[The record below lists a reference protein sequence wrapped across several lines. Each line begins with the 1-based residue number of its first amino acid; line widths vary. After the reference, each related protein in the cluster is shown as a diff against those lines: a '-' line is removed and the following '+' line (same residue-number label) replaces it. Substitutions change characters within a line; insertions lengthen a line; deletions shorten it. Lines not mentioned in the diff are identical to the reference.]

1 MVQSIF
7 EMWQFFGGQTF
18 VIALHLSLICIY
30 IRTPYIYIEF
40 NGCVIFD
47 CTAPGLDV
55 ENQKKK
61 KHIVQYKRGAGD
73 GGWCVAWAKRLVVE
87 GHLGVV
93 FLAWTRLLAFVPSL
107 GIYNINMDDWNG
119 RKAKTI
125 KKTSSLSCHCHY
137 LYLYLTARALHPS
150 LSNGGVCNPRV
161 CVCVCVYVVPLFLI
175 MLRKH
180 KNWVPI
186 RNNKRWPAQQQQQ
199 QQHEEEGSGWVF
211 RGGW

>member
-161 CVCVCVYVVPLFLI
+161 CVCVCACALSPCF
-175 MLRKH
+175 
-180 KNWVPI
+180 W
-186 RNNKRWPAQQQQQ
+186 
-199 QQHEEEGSGWVF
+199 
-211 RGGW
+211 

>member
-125 KKTSSLSCHCHY
+125 KKTSSLSCHCHTTSISIS
-137 LYLYLTARALHPS
+137 LPALSTPLFLMGES
-150 LSNGGVCNPRV
+150 ATPV
-161 CVCVCVYVVPLFLI
+161 CVCVCVRVRCPL
-175 MLRKH
+175 
-180 KNWVPI
+180 
-186 RNNKRWPAQQQQQ
+186 
-199 QQHEEEGSGWVF
+199 VF
-211 RGGW
+211 DNATQT